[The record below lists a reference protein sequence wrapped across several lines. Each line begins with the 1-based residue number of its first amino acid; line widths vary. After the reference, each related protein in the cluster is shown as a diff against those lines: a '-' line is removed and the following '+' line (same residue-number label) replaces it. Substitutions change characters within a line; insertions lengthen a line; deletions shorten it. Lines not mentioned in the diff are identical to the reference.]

1 LTWKLCDFPPLAVS
15 GRAFIM
21 LKLVNI
27 AFGLTLGLAGIYLLP
42 GIFTP

>member
-1 LTWKLCDFPPLAVS
+1 VS

-27 AFGLTLGLAGIYLLP
+27 AFGLALGLAGLYLLP
-42 GIFTP
+42 NFLTP